1 MNIFLY
7 GFKFSKTTY
16 SFSFYIYLIK
26 TILIVFTIIK
36 KFLCIDLFEFFFI
49 FRVLQDHIFSYF
61 NLWNIF
67 IYILY
72 ISLYISYQK
81 NINYISKF
89 TIKKIFV
96 YRLVW
101 IFFFVLLYILWSQS
115 LKQFLS
121 LSLYIYIYFIK
132 RILIVFIIKKF
143 LYIDLFEFFFS
154 I

>member
-1 MNIFLY
+1 MYLQLY
-7 GFKFSKTTY
+7 LYLYLHLYLYLYIYISYTY
-16 SFSFYIYLIK
+16 LYIYLIK
-26 TILIVFTIIK
+26 RILIILANLQLK

-67 IYILY
+67 ISISIHLYILY

-121 LSLYIYIYFIK
+121 LSIYIYIFH
-132 RILIVFIIKKF
+132 
-143 LYIDLFEFFFS
+143 
-154 I
+154 